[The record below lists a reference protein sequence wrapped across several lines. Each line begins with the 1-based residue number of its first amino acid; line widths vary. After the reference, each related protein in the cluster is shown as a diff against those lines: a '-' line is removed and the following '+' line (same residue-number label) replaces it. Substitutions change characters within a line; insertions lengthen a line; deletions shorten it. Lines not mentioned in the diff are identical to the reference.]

1 MVSVA
6 RSPSNSPVGGGRV
19 VCADIDPVRANETVG
34 LVVRAGG
41 KGLDIA
47 CDVSVEKQ
55 VREWPTAPRSGFGKS
70 ISLVINAGI
79 GAGGSVIG
87 AISKSDWERPLL
99 STNHLSRSQ
108 LPPWRPASYTR
119 VLGLSSE
126 SGAEVLRNKNKETAS
141 WHSNTATCSR

>member
-1 MVSVA
+1 
-6 RSPSNSPVGGGRV
+6 V
-19 VCADIDPVRANETVG
+19 VCPDIDPVRAKETVG

-47 CDVSVEKQ
+47 CDVSVGEQ
-55 VREWPTAPRSGFGKS
+55 VREPADSAEKWFGES

-119 VLGLSSE
+119 ALGLVE
-126 SGAEVLRNKNKETAS
+126 RIGR
-141 WHSNTATCSR
+141 